1 MRNRLCMFPNLKAE
15 QARAHMTNQ
24 DVADVLKITRVT
36 YETKK
41 KSGRFG
47 SMKPN
52 SFAICSSVSSIIFL
66 LHLKNWILLERG
78 VSEC

>member
-41 KSGRFG
+41 KSGRFWVHEA
-47 SMKPN
+47 KQLCN
-52 SFAICSSVSSIIFL
+52 LFKCEFNYLFAT
-66 LHLKNWILLERG
+66 LE
-78 VSEC
+78 ELDTA